1 MKPSPYITP
10 PKTVRHR
17 PHPARQRSHDLAFCP
32 IISEASLVI
41 RPSAS
46 SAPARCNVR
55 QLRYVYLVVMDAFYT
70 FLADDGWAIA
80 SHIALSTLMAL
91 FPFLI
96 VLTSLA
102 GFFGSKELADQAAGL
117 MLVVWPKQVA
127 DSLSGEIH
135 DVLTTTRG
143 DVLTIGAVLAVYF
156 ASNGVEALRV
166 ALNRA
171 YSVIEPRRW
180 YWLRL
185 ESIGYTLI
193 AAITA
198 LAMAFLIVLGPLFI
212 EAARR
217 HIPLIVE
224 SNEQLLSLS
233 RYGVTITALIV
244 ALFILHAWLPAG
256 RRGFLQILPG
266 IVFTLVASLVSGV
279 VFGQYLARFAN
290 NYVTMYA
297 GLASVIIALVFLYFI
312 AAILV
317 YGGELNAA
325 IIKSRLP
332 HGVSLQAPQ
341 SLEPFDSQALAE
353 RPQRRRRP
361 RPPPY

>member
-1 MKPSPYITP
+1 
-10 PKTVRHR
+10 
-17 PHPARQRSHDLAFCP
+17 
-32 IISEASLVI
+32 
-41 RPSAS
+41 
-46 SAPARCNVR
+46 VR
-55 QLRYVYLVVMDAFYT
+55 QIRYLYLVVMDAFYT

-102 GFFGSKELADQAAGL
+102 GFFGSKDLADQAASL
-117 MLVVWPKQVA
+117 MLQVWPMQVA
-127 DSLSGEIH
+127 DAISGEVH
-135 DVLTTTRG
+135 DVLTTTRR
-143 DVLTIGAVLAVYF
+143 DALTIGVVLAVYF
-156 ASNGVEALRV
+156 ASNGVESLRV

-193 AAITA
+193 AAFTT
-198 LAMAFLIVLGPLFI
+198 LAMALFIVLGPLML

-224 SNEQLLSLS
+224 TNEHFVNVT
-233 RYGVTITALIV
+233 RYGVTIAALVI

-256 RRGFLQILPG
+256 RRSFLQILPG
-266 IVFTLVASLVSGV
+266 IIFTVIGSLVSGI

-290 NYVTMYA
+290 NYVSMYA

-312 AAILV
+312 AAV
-317 YGGELNAA
+317 FVFGGELNAA

-332 HGVSLQAPQ
+332 RGVSLQAAQ
-341 SLEPFDSQALAE
+341 SLAPAETQA
-353 RPQRRRRP
+353 
-361 RPPPY
+361 

>member
-1 MKPSPYITP
+1 MDRCLHLAPLAGRRSL
-10 PKTVRHR
+10 
-17 PHPARQRSHDLAFCP
+17 ARQAVKAIRT
-32 IISEASLVI
+32 IYVI
-41 RPSAS
+41 
-46 SAPARCNVR
+46 VE
-55 QLRYVYLVVMDAFYT
+55 DAFYT

-102 GFFGSKELADQAAGL
+102 GFFGSKELADQAANL
-117 MLVVWPKQVA
+117 LLEIWPRQVA

-135 DVLTTTRG
+135 DVLTTTRTG
-143 DVLTIGAVLAVYF
+143 VLTIGAVLSVYF

-171 YSVIEPRRW
+171 YAVVEMRRW

-185 ESIGYTLI
+185 ESIGYTLV
-193 AAITA
+193 AAFTA

-217 HIPLIVE
+217 YIPLFVE
-224 SNEQLLSLS
+224 SNESILTWL
-233 RYGVTITALIV
+233 RYGITIGALVVALI
-244 ALFILHAWLPAG
+244 ILHAWLPAG
-256 RRGFLQILPG
+256 RRGFFQILPG
-266 IVFTLVASLVSGV
+266 IVFTMGASLISGI

-312 AAILV
+312 AAIFV
-317 YGGELNAA
+317 FGGELNAA
-325 IIKSRLP
+325 IIKFRLP
-332 HGVSLQAPQ
+332 HGVSLQAAQ
-341 SLEPFDSQALAE
+341 SLKPAGTQA
-353 RPQRRRRP
+353 
-361 RPPPY
+361 

>member
-1 MKPSPYITP
+1 
-10 PKTVRHR
+10 
-17 PHPARQRSHDLAFCP
+17 
-32 IISEASLVI
+32 
-41 RPSAS
+41 
-46 SAPARCNVR
+46 
-55 QLRYVYLVVMDAFYT
+55 MDAFYT

-102 GFFGSKELADQAAGL
+102 GFFGSKELADQAAGI
-117 MLVVWPKQVA
+117 MLEILPAQVS
-127 DSLSGEIH
+127 DSLSSEVH

-143 DVLTIGAVLAVYF
+143 DALTIGAVLAVYF
-156 ASNGVEALRV
+156 ASNGVEALRI

-171 YSVIEPRRW
+171 YAVVEPRRW

-193 AAITA
+193 AAFTA
-198 LAMAFLIVLGPLFI
+198 LAIAFLIVLGPLFL

-224 SNEQLLSLS
+224 SNEKLLNVA
-233 RYGVTITALIV
+233 RYSVAILAMIV
-244 ALFILHAWLPAG
+244 ALFVLHAWLPAG

-266 IVFTLVASLVSGV
+266 TIFTLIASLVSGI

-297 GLASVIIALVFLYFI
+297 GLASVIIALVFLYFV
-312 AAILV
+312 AAIFV

-332 HGVSLQAPQ
+332 HGVSLQAAQ
-341 SLEPFDSQALAE
+341 SLKPLDSRA
-353 RPQRRRRP
+353 
-361 RPPPY
+361 

>member
-1 MKPSPYITP
+1 
-10 PKTVRHR
+10 
-17 PHPARQRSHDLAFCP
+17 
-32 IISEASLVI
+32 
-41 RPSAS
+41 
-46 SAPARCNVR
+46 VR
-55 QLRYVYLVVMDAFYT
+55 QVSYVYHVVMHAFYE

-102 GFFGSKELADQAAGL
+102 AFVGSKGLADQAVGL
-117 MLVVWPKQVA
+117 LLQVWPQQVA

-143 DVLTIGAVLAVYF
+143 DLLTIGAVLAVYF

-171 YSVIEPRRW
+171 YSVIEPRSW

-185 ESIGYTLI
+185 ESIGYTLV
-193 AAITA
+193 AAFTA
-198 LAMAFLIVLGPLFI
+198 LAMAFLIVLFPLML

-217 HIPLIVE
+217 HIPFFVE
-224 SNEQLLSLS
+224 TNEHFLNVT
-233 RYGVTITALIV
+233 RYSITIGALII

-256 RRGFLQILPG
+256 RRSFLQILPG
-266 IVFTLVASLVSGV
+266 IIFTMAASLLSGI
-279 VFGQYLARFAN
+279 VFGQYLTRFAS

-312 AAILV
+312 AAIFV

-332 HGVSLQAPQ
+332 RGVSLQAAQ
-341 SLEPFDSQALAE
+341 SLAHVD
-353 RPQRRRRP
+353 
-361 RPPPY
+361 

>member
-1 MKPSPYITP
+1 
-10 PKTVRHR
+10 
-17 PHPARQRSHDLAFCP
+17 
-32 IISEASLVI
+32 
-41 RPSAS
+41 
-46 SAPARCNVR
+46 VR
-55 QLRYVYLVVMDAFYT
+55 QIRYLYLVVMDAFYT

-117 MLVVWPKQVA
+117 MLQVWPKQVA
-127 DSLSGEIH
+127 DSISGEVH
-135 DVLTTTRG
+135 DVLTTTRSG
-143 DVLTIGAVLAVYF
+143 VLTIGAALSLYF

-171 YSVIEPRRW
+171 YAVMEMRRW

-185 ESIGYTLI
+185 ESIGYTLV
-193 AAITA
+193 AAFTA
-198 LAMAFLIVLGPLFI
+198 LAMAFLIVLGPLLI
-212 EAARR
+212 EAARL

-224 SNEQLLSLS
+224 SNESILTWV
-233 RYGVTITALIV
+233 RYGITIGALIV

-266 IVFTLVASLVSGV
+266 IVFTLVASLISGI

-297 GLASVIIALVFLYFI
+297 GLASVIIALVFLYLI
-312 AAILV
+312 AAIFV

-332 HGVSLQAPQ
+332 HGVSLQAAQ
-341 SLEPFDSQALAE
+341 SLAHAE
-353 RPQRRRRP
+353 TRA
-361 RPPPY
+361 

>member
-1 MKPSPYITP
+1 VSAVRLIRYIFH
-10 PKTVRHR
+10 VG
-17 PHPARQRSHDLAFCP
+17 L
-32 IISEASLVI
+32 
-41 RPSAS
+41 
-46 SAPARCNVR
+46 
-55 QLRYVYLVVMDAFYT
+55 DAFYT

-117 MLVVWPKQVA
+117 LLQVWPKQVA
-127 DSLSGEIH
+127 DTLTGEIH

-143 DVLTIGAVLAVYF
+143 DILTIGAVLAVYF

-185 ESIGYTLI
+185 ESIGYTLV
-193 AAITA
+193 AAFTS
-198 LAMAFLIVLGPLFI
+198 LAMAFLIVLGPLML

-217 HIPLIVE
+217 HIPIIVE
-224 SNEQLLSLS
+224 TNENFLNIT
-233 RYGVTITALIV
+233 RYSITIFALVI
-244 ALFILHAWLPAG
+244 ALFVLHAWLPAG

-266 IVFTLVASLVSGV
+266 IVFTLAASIISGS

-290 NYVTMYA
+290 NYVSMYA
-297 GLASVIIALVFLYFI
+297 GLASVIIALVFLYFM
-312 AAILV
+312 AAIFV

-332 HGVSLQAPQ
+332 HGVSLQAAQ
-341 SLEPFDSQALAE
+341 SLKPSETRA
-353 RPQRRRRP
+353 
-361 RPPPY
+361 

>member
-1 MKPSPYITP
+1 MFH
-10 PKTVRHR
+10 VG
-17 PHPARQRSHDLAFCP
+17 L
-32 IISEASLVI
+32 
-41 RPSAS
+41 
-46 SAPARCNVR
+46 
-55 QLRYVYLVVMDAFYT
+55 DAFYT

-80 SHIALSTLMAL
+80 SHIALSTLMAM

-102 GFFGSKELADQAAGL
+102 GFFGSKELADQATAL
-117 MLVVWPKQVA
+117 MLQTWPKQVA
-127 DSLSGEIH
+127 DALSGQLH
-135 DVLTTTRG
+135 DVLTTTRT
-143 DVLTIGAVLAVYF
+143 DALTIGVVLAAYF

-171 YSVIEPRRW
+171 YAVVEPRRW

-185 ESIGYTLI
+185 ESIGYTLV
-193 AAITA
+193 AA
-198 LAMAFLIVLGPLFI
+198 LATLLMSFLIVLGPLI
-212 EAARR
+212 LETARQY
-217 HIPLIVE
+217 IPLIVE
-224 SNEQLLSLS
+224 TNEQFVNLS
-233 RYGVTITALIV
+233 RYSTAIIAMTV

-266 IVFTLVASLVSGV
+266 IIFTLIGSLVSGI

-312 AAILV
+312 AAIFV

-332 HGVSLQAPQ
+332 HGVSLQAAQ
-341 SLEPFDSQALAE
+341 SLGPAEKQA
-353 RPQRRRRP
+353 
-361 RPPPY
+361 

>member
-1 MKPSPYITP
+1 
-10 PKTVRHR
+10 
-17 PHPARQRSHDLAFCP
+17 
-32 IISEASLVI
+32 
-41 RPSAS
+41 
-46 SAPARCNVR
+46 VR

-102 GFFGSKELADQAAGL
+102 GFFGSKELADQAVGL
-117 MLVVWPKQVA
+117 LLQVWPKQVA

-135 DVLTTTRG
+135 DVLTTSRG
-143 DVLTIGAVLAVYF
+143 DILTIGAVLAVYF

-171 YSVIEPRRW
+171 YSVLELRRW

-193 AAITA
+193 AAVTA

-233 RYGVTITALIV
+233 RYGVTITAMTV
-244 ALFILHAWLPAG
+244 ALLILHAWLPAG

-266 IVFTLVASLVSGV
+266 IVFTLVASLVSGI

-312 AAILV
+312 AAIFV

-332 HGVSLQAPQ
+332 HGVSLQAAQ
-341 SLEPFDSQALAE
+341 SLKPAETQA
-353 RPQRRRRP
+353 
-361 RPPPY
+361 

>member
-1 MKPSPYITP
+1 MDHLSEP
-10 PKTVRHR
+10 
-17 PHPARQRSHDLAFCP
+17 RS
-32 IISEASLVI
+32 I
-41 RPSAS
+41 
-46 SAPARCNVR
+46 VR
-55 QLRYVYLVVMDAFYT
+55 QIRYIFHVGMDAFYT

-117 MLVVWPKQVA
+117 LLQIWPKQVS
-127 DSLSGEIH
+127 DSLSGEVH

-143 DVLTIGAVLAVYF
+143 DILTIGAVLAVYF

-171 YSVIEPRRW
+171 YSVVEPRRW
-180 YWLRL
+180 YVLRL
-185 ESIGYTLI
+185 ESIGYTLL
-193 AAITA
+193 AAVTS
-198 LAMAFLIVLGPLFI
+198 LAMAFMIVLGPLII
-212 EAARR
+212 EAVRR
-217 HIPLIVE
+217 HIPVVVAT
-224 SNEQLLSLS
+224 NENFLNVS
-233 RYGVTITALIV
+233 RYSITISAMIV
-244 ALFILHAWLPAG
+244 ALFVLHAWLPAG

-266 IVFTLVASLVSGV
+266 IIFTLVASLVSGI

-312 AAILV
+312 AAIFV

-332 HGVSLQAPQ
+332 HGVSLQAAQ
-341 SLEPFDSQALAE
+341 SLEPLDSQA
-353 RPQRRRRP
+353 
-361 RPPPY
+361 

>member
-1 MKPSPYITP
+1 MIG
-10 PKTVRHR
+10 
-17 PHPARQRSHDLAFCP
+17 L
-32 IISEASLVI
+32 
-41 RPSAS
+41 
-46 SAPARCNVR
+46 
-55 QLRYVYLVVMDAFYT
+55 DAFYT

-102 GFFGSKELADQAAGL
+102 GFFGSKELADQAASL
-117 MLVVWPKQVA
+117 MLQIWPQQVA
-127 DSLSGEIH
+127 DALSGEIH

-143 DVLTIGAVLAVYF
+143 DILTIGAVLAVYF

-171 YSVIEPRRW
+171 YAVTEPRRW

-185 ESIGYTLI
+185 ESIGYTLV
-193 AAITA
+193 AAFTS
-198 LAMAFLIVLGPLFI
+198 LAMAFLIVLGPLML

-217 HIPLIVE
+217 HIPFFVETNEHFLI
-224 SNEQLLSLS
+224 
-233 RYGVTITALIV
+233 
-244 ALFILHAWLPAG
+244 
-256 RRGFLQILPG
+256 
-266 IVFTLVASLVSGV
+266 FTLAASLVSGI

-312 AAILV
+312 AAIFV

-332 HGVSLQAPQ
+332 HGVSLQAAQ
-341 SLEPFDSQALAE
+341 SLKRAETQA
-353 RPQRRRRP
+353 
-361 RPPPY
+361 